1 MKLTPCRE
9 ERKSINKDYAMKNI
23 EKNLWRL
30 FFFLLVLVIYILI
43 PR

>member
-1 MKLTPCRE
+1 MELKPCRE
-9 ERKSINKDYAMKNI
+9 ERKSIDRDYAMKNI
-23 EKNLWRL
+23 EKSLWRL

>member
-1 MKLTPCRE
+1 MELKPYRE
-9 ERKSINKDYAMKNI
+9 ERRSVNKDYAMQNI
-23 EKNLWRL
+23 AKNLWRL